1 MIGYTH
7 EYSKFPDELIEIKNY
22 KNVDDTVGALINQI
36 ESYRREGNYLAAV
49 ELINHYGENLKK
61 YVLDVSVINSMIEEI
76 RNCQIRSLVT
86 GQMLS
91 LEEEEPIEVDDGFIW
106 LGGF

>member
-1 MIGYTH
+1 MGYTH

-22 KNVDDTVGALINQI
+22 KNVDDTVGSLINQI

-49 ELINHYGENLKK
+49 ELINTYGENLKK

-91 LEEEEPIEVDDGFIW
+91 LEEDEPIEVDDGFIW
-106 LGGF
+106 LGGS